1 MCGVKKYNHNFFDI
15 SLRRRLNLIFSSL
28 SLFLYEIDFFVV
40 KELFMWMDEC
50 YKKKKTDG
58 EETAAKVIAVDEEIY
73 TK

>member
-1 MCGVKKYNHNFFDI
+1 
-15 SLRRRLNLIFSSL
+15 
-28 SLFLYEIDFFVV
+28 
-40 KELFMWMDEC
+40 MWMDEC